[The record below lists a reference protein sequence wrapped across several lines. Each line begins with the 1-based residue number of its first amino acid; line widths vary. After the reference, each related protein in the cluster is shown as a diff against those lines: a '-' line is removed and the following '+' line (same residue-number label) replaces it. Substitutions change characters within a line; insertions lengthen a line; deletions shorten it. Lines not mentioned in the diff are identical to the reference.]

1 MSSDL
6 HQVESII
13 IDTWQIF
20 SINIKIISVIFQG
33 IIAGKCKQLIKNQC
47 LWNTFS
53 IYWYLI
59 FLNVF
64 FAEFKVWVVETN
76 FQNSVSFAK

>member
-47 LWNTFS
+47 L
-53 IYWYLI
+53 
-59 FLNVF
+59 
-64 FAEFKVWVVETN
+64 
-76 FQNSVSFAK
+76 